1 MTRGLKF
8 LVTIRWNDHDQKWFM
23 SSSVSGRFLYE
34 FFDCENMHRLF
45 KGIDTNRPTNYE
57 LTIQRKEG
65 SDYE

>member
-8 LVTIRWNDHDQKWFM
+8 LVTIEWNESSQKWFM
-23 SSSVSGRFLYE
+23 VSTMTGRFIVE